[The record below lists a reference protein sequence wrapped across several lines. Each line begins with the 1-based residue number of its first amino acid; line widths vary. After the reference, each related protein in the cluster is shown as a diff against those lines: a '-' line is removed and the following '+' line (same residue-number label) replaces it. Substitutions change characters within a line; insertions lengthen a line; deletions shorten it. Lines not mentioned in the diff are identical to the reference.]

1 MPVRIENVTID
12 CRDSRTLGAFWS
24 AVLGYEVAVDQPGD
38 WLVLRDPG
46 GKPPN
51 IAFQV
56 VPEVKIVKNRVHL
69 DLELTAGSLGE
80 EIGRMERL
88 GASRVRYLEN
98 DPDESHWVMA
108 DPEGNEFCAS
118 RLAWEPR
125 PERPGV

>member
-1 MPVRIENVTID
+1 
-12 CRDSRTLGAFWS
+12 
-24 AVLGYEVAVDQPGD
+24 
-38 WLVLRDPG
+38 
-46 GKPPN
+46 
-51 IAFQV
+51 
-56 VPEVKIVKNRVHL
+56 
-69 DLELTAGSLGE
+69 LGE